1 MLVAVVEDVFDKRL
15 NSSLGASDDP
25 NGTSLAPE
33 TCQEPGAR
41 AKLEQTSDSS

>member
-1 MLVAVVEDVFDKRL
+1 VNF
-15 NSSLGASDDP
+15 SSLQRNVIYLRALDDP
-25 NGTSLAPE
+25 NGTSLAAE